1 MPKMIS
7 DVWFYKIFSKRWQ
20 FNLNPFSRIT
30 FPIFCHFVSSSE
42 EHYNASKQVV
52 HKSKIKRS
60 VVAYTY

>member
-7 DVWFYKIFSKRWQ
+7 DVWFYKIFPKRRQ
-20 FNLNPFSRIT
+20 FNLIHSHRSPS
-30 FPIFCHFVSSSE
+30 HFVSSSE